1 MTARSALQSGPS
13 SGNEE
18 GNTKQGRHT
27 ERATQNQVLA
37 VIERNAVNLLPPAGE
52 TSVSQYGNRMYAP
65 RPAYEW
71 TAQSIAW
78 TLWQGWWLA
87 IWLASLWVWLAV
99 LEGLVW

>member
-37 VIERNAVNLLPPAGE
+37 VIERNAVNLLSPARE
-52 TSVSQYGNRMYAP
+52 ASVFLSSNRTYEP
-65 RPAYEW
+65 RPAYQW
-71 TAQSIAW
+71 TARRIAW